1 MTLNKR
7 LELRL
12 SSSEKQAI
20 ERKAAAAK
28 TDVSKYI
35 RKRI

>member
-7 LELRL
+7 VEIRL

-20 ERKAAAAK
+20 ERKASAAK
-28 TDVSKYI
+28 SDVSKYI

>member
-1 MTLNKR
+1 MSLNKR
-7 LELRL
+7 LEIRL

-20 ERKAAAAK
+20 ERKANAAK
-28 TDVSKYI
+28 SDVSKYI